1 MNHLLEEY
9 EVDTIE
15 EIFEAMVLSE
25 KLGMPFAHEIYC
37 DLVLNNLEESFI
49 NWYATSGNEMPINQ
63 LLEILKN
70 NEETE

>member
-9 EVDTIE
+9 EVETIE
-15 EIFEAMVLSE
+15 ELYEAMVLSE

-49 NWYATSGNEMPINQ
+49 NWYATSENEMPINQ
-63 LLEILKN
+63 LLEILNN